1 MSRKMS
7 LRREIRL
14 KREPVTGRAR
24 RERKREKVIVTVT
37 FCATPATIPAF
48 LFELRRKFTNI
59 RW

>member
-24 RERKREKVIVTVT
+24 RERKREKVIVD
-37 FCATPATIPAF
+37 II
-48 LFELRRKFTNI
+48 LRHLLRYLRSYLNYEESLRI
-59 RW
+59 